1 MATKKKSKSSAKKT
15 AKKTAKKSS
24 KKTAK
29 KAAKKTSKKTVKKTA
44 KKTARKSPAKSTAA
58 SSAFAEEE
66 FAAPAPAYSEA
77 NTSYGSPASND
88 EGEGKGAMIRL
99 AVLGGLLAILAVLI
113 VIKLTGGSGTA
124 DSHPDA
130 AGDAGP
136 AVEAPAAEKQEKAP
150 AEAAVKEEAPAPE
163 PTPAPSGAAKS
174 YTVKAG
180 ATLWGV
186 AASQM
191 GDGNKWQAIYDAN
204 NLKSRSLSAGQVL
217 TIPAQ

>member
-1 MATKKKSKSSAKKT
+1 MATKKKSKSSAKKAAKKA

-29 KAAKKTSKKTVKKTA
+29 KTAKKTVKKTSKKT
-44 KKTARKSPAKSTAA
+44 ARKAPAKSTSLAA

-66 FAAPAPAYSEA
+66 FAAPAPAYTEA
-77 NTSYGSPASND
+77 NTSYESPASND
-88 EGEGKGAMIRL
+88 EGEGKGAAIRL

-113 VIKLTGGSGTA
+113 VIKLTGGSTTNV
-124 DSHPDA
+124 DSNPDI
-130 AGDAGP
+130 AGDAAT
-136 AVEAPAAEKQEKAP
+136 AVETPVSAEEDEAPADVVPEAENVP
-150 AEAAVKEEAPAPE
+150 A
-163 PTPAPSGAAKS
+163 GGGDAKS

-180 ATLWGV
+180 DTLWGV

-191 GDGNKWQAIYDAN
+191 GDGNKWKAIYEAN
-204 NLKSRSLSAGQVL
+204 ALKSRSLSAGQVL